1 MFPNLNAEIGRA
13 KLNIKRLSELTNIN
27 YETLKLKLRG
37 VTEFKLAEMISIKKN
52 AFPDKT
58 LDYLFQTDEEKETGQ
73 GEMMLKKIYQELVLI
88 RKELQ
93 SIRSDL
99 EFRVK
104 TSIDGKEIHS
114 KNHD

>member
-1 MFPNLNAEIGRA
+1 
-13 KLNIKRLSELTNIN
+13 
-27 YETLKLKLRG
+27 
-37 VTEFKLAEMISIKKN
+37 
-52 AFPDKT
+52 
-58 LDYLFQTDEEKETGQ
+58 
-73 GEMMLKKIYQELVLI
+73 MMLKKIYQELVLI